1 MLFMRI
7 YLYLYS
13 LFMIHVT
20 LHKTFKIYLSFTV
33 HYNYIVYFMSMKL
46 LSCCISY
53 IKLVYG
59 YI

>member
-1 MLFMRI
+1 MRI

-13 LFMIHVT
+13 LFMIYVT
-20 LHKTFKIYLSFTV
+20 LHKTFKTYLSFTV

-46 LSCCISY
+46 LNCCISY

>member
-1 MLFMRI
+1 MRI

-13 LFMIHVT
+13 LFMIHVA
-20 LHKTFKIYLSFTV
+20 LHKTVKIYWSFTV

-46 LSCCISY
+46 LNCCISY